1 VSAAPSPGH
10 ASPDHRLIL
19 ASRSAGRAA
28 VLKGAGLLF
37 DQIVANVDEV
47 SIRDSLR
54 GEGVS
59 IAKQTELLAET
70 KAMKVS
76 SAHRG
81 VVLGADQML
90 EIDGQPMDKA
100 TSLAEAR
107 DHLIRLRGKT
117 HILQTAIVAC
127 VEGAPVWRHLAQPRL
142 RMRNFSDA
150 FLDAYLAEIEGAAL
164 STVGAYEIEGRG
176 AQLFDRIEGDHFAII
191 GMPLLPL
198 LGWLR
203 DRGTLPA

>member
-1 VSAAPSPGH
+1 MSA

-19 ASRSAGRAA
+19 ASKSAGRAA
-28 VLKGAGLLF
+28 VLKGAGLAF
-37 DQIVANVDEV
+37 EQIVANVDEE

-54 GEGVS
+54 AEGVS
-59 IAKQTELLAET
+59 IAKQADILAET

-90 EIDGQPMDKA
+90 EVDGQPMDKA
-100 TSLAEAR
+100 TSMAEAR
-107 DHLIRLRGKT
+107 EHLIRLRGKT

-127 VEGAPVWRHLAQPRL
+127 VEGAPVWRHLAQPKL
-142 RMRNFSDA
+142 HMRNFSDA
-150 FLDAYLAEIEGAAL
+150 FLDAYLAEIGDAGLA
-164 STVGAYEIEGRG
+164 SVGAYQIEGRG
-176 AQLFDRIEGDHFAII
+176 ALLFDRIEGDHFSII

-203 DRGTLPA
+203 DRGTLQA